1 MSELHKSFQQIGLTL
16 FRWQVVFVKIRK
28 DGALGIGRGTEGKE
42 EITLG
47 YGEAHMISAA
57 LEKLA
62 QTARSYEQI
71 YHKTTDVGGGNKIE
85 FKRGD
90 DGTISISG
98 DRQTYFCTE
107 EEIRELA
114 EKLKNLPPVEVAPPS
129 DYVKKIK
136 PSEGMCLAITN
147 GGQSIRVRLPEAAVL
162 KTALRSSIDS
172 RFFDERITIGQRKLT
187 VNRSS
192 DLKWQLNDDS
202 STVRFTA
209 YEIEALVAGLHNG
222 ILDVLMDVV
231 KSFGADDVSDIRV
244 KSQLKR
250 VEQEATELFAEDKS
264 AKGLVKDLTK
274 RTKKIIGIEEFADE
288 RANKFIDMCNHVYG
302 NMNTDFIEPLFDLFS
317 KMFVADSR
325 E

>member
-1 MSELHKSFQQIGLTL
+1 MY
-16 FRWQVVFVKIRK
+16 VKIRK

-62 QTARSYEQI
+62 ATARSYKQA
-71 YHKTTDVGGGNKIE
+71 YLKTTDVGGGNKIDFE
-85 FKRGD
+85 RAD

-98 DRQTYFCTE
+98 DRQSYFCTE

-136 PSEGMCLAITN
+136 PSQGMCLAITN
-147 GGQSIRVRLPEAAVL
+147 GGNTINVRLPEAAII
-162 KTALRSSIDS
+162 KTALRNSMDS
-172 RFFDERITIGQRKLT
+172 RFFDEPISFGKRKISIS
-187 VNRSS
+187 RSS
-192 DLKWQLNDDS
+192 DLKWQLDDAS

-250 VEQEATELFAEDKS
+250 VEQDATELFAEDKS
-264 AKGLVKDLTK
+264 AKGLVRDLTK
-274 RTKKIIGIEEFADE
+274 RTKKIIQQI
-288 RANKFIDMCNHVYG
+288 N
-302 NMNTDFIEPLFDLFS
+302 
-317 KMFVADSR
+317 
-325 E
+325 